1 MNIDKRI
8 KDELGQYLLN
18 PLISYEYSSEA
29 VKVFVKQLFQEL
41 IDEVIGE
48 DYHSIKMPFHK
59 EKSYTIYLTTNPKLE
74 RKSTQIKNKLRAK
87 QRQRAKELLEKL

>member
-1 MNIDKRI
+1 MNLDKRI

-41 IDEVIGE
+41 IDEVIDNNRFVPIE
-48 DYHSIKMPFHK
+48 LFEK
-59 EKSYTIYLTTNPKLE
+59 ERQRLKKE
-74 RKSTQIKNKLRAK
+74 
-87 QRQRAKELLEKL
+87 QRQRAKELLEKI

>member
-1 MNIDKRI
+1 MTNTPMNIDKRI

-41 IDEVIGE
+41 LEEVIGE
-48 DYHSIKMPFHK
+48 NLLLPV
-59 EKSYTIYLTTNPKLE
+59 E
-74 RKSTQIKNKLRAK
+74 RTLNQSERRQAIKNDLRNE
-87 QRQRAKELLEKL
+87 QRKKAKELLEKL